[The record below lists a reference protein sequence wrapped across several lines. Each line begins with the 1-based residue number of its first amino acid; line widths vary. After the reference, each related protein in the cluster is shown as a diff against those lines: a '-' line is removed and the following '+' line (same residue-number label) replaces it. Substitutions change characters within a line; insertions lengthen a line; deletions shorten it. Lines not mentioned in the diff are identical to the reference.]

1 MRPKRP
7 LDEPPHRCRGVSLLA
22 EHDPFPGELVDDGAL
37 GPLRHRAP
45 IPERRGDRLRE
56 GRDGAGG
63 RGQSLSLGALLAFI
77 PIGMRSGRHRREPTL
92 GVGRC
97 RNERDGTHTGLTHG
111 PKVWTVALEAVRHNI
126 LA

>member
-1 MRPKRP
+1 
-7 LDEPPHRCRGVSLLA
+7 
-22 EHDPFPGELVDDGAL
+22 
-37 GPLRHRAP
+37 
-45 IPERRGDRLRE
+45 
-56 GRDGAGG
+56 
-63 RGQSLSLGALLAFI
+63 
-77 PIGMRSGRHRREPTL
+77 MRSGRHRREPTL